1 MPLRAVIFDLGNVLV
16 FHDNALLFQKLGE
29 RAGLSGDEV
38 GRRLLGDPLWDA
50 SNRGQLDADAIRHQV
65 GRALGVQLSKAD
77 FTDLWSCHFT
87 LNPPVFPMVEA
98 LAGKVKR
105 LVLSNTNVA
114 HRDWLMPRMPLLA
127 SFDALVFSCDV
138 GLIKPEPAI
147 YQAALERA
155 GVAPEEAAFFDDIPA
170 FADAASRLG
179 IHGRVFR
186 DAGELPAQLAEL
198 GIRI

>member
-38 GRRLLGDPLWDA
+38 GRRLLAAPLWDA
-50 SNRGQLDADAIRHQV
+50 SNRGLLDADAIRREV
-65 GRALGVQLSKAD
+65 SGALGVQFGKED

-87 LNPPVFPMVEA
+87 FNAPVFPMVEA

-114 HRDWLMPRMPLLA
+114 HRDWLLPRMPFLQA
-127 SFDALVFSCDV
+127 FDALVFSCDV

-147 YQAALERA
+147 YRAALDRA
-155 GVAPEEAAFFDDIPA
+155 GVAPEEAAFFDDLPA
-170 FADAASRLG
+170 YAEAASRLG

-186 DAGELPAQLAEL
+186 DAKDFPAQLADL
-198 GIRI
+198 GVRI